1 MKSRFLIPVLLSLFA
16 AVEVFGAD
24 SQLKLPPYSR
34 VILSNGVTALL
45 MEQHEVP
52 IVSFSILTSAGSV
65 EDPAGKEGL
74 ASLTAELLRRGTKSR
89 SAEQIA
95 SELDFL
101 GGLMDFD
108 AGLDFSTGEAEFL
121 AKDSAAGL
129 ALMADVLFQPAFPK
143 EEVEKRVQQRIDE
156 IKSLKDEP
164 QSVLTNYFHAFL
176 FDKHPYGRPIDGDEA
191 TNAKLNREEVA
202 RFYEN
207 HYLPQQMRIAVVG
220 DFTVSEMT
228 SLLQGTVGVPV
239 RAGKT
244 VPTPV
249 PAPTTVRGKRLLLV
263 DKPDATQS
271 FYILG
276 NVGIS

>member
-1 MKSRFLIPVLLSLFA
+1 MKSRCLVPILSSLVA
-16 AVEVFGAD
+16 AAGLFGAED
-24 SQLKLPPYSR
+24 QLKLPPYSR

-52 IVSFSILTSAGSV
+52 IVSFSVLISAGSV
-65 EDPAGKEGL
+65 EDPPGREGL

-108 AGLDFSTGEAEFL
+108 AGLDFSAGEAEFL

-129 ALMADVLFQPAFPK
+129 ALVADVLFQPAFPK
-143 EEVEKRVQQRIDE
+143 EEVEKRIQQRIDE

-176 FDKHPYGRPIDGDEA
+176 FDNHPYG
-191 TNAKLNREEVA
+191 
-202 RFYEN
+202 
-207 HYLPQQMRIAVVG
+207 QM
-220 DFTVSEMT
+220 
-228 SLLQGTVGVPV
+228 
-239 RAGKT
+239 
-244 VPTPV
+244 
-249 PAPTTVRGKRLLLV
+249 
-263 DKPDATQS
+263 
-271 FYILG
+271 
-276 NVGIS
+276 